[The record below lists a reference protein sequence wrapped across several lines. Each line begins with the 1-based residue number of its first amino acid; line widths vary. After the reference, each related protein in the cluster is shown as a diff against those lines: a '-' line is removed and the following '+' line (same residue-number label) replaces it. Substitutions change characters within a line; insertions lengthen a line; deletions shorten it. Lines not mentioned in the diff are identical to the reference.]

1 MTGVNGS
8 AIQRYLSLPERR
20 ELTRAL
26 AVGEVTRASLARRY
40 GISRAAVTQFAQRHA
55 SEIDAIKAALDD
67 EFAGLWIASKEQR
80 INAHQADY
88 ETAAGHEKSG
98 HHEWIKARTQIL
110 HAVAEELG
118 QLPPRTT
125 VAVMPVTHVI
135 VGIDPDVLK

>member
-1 MTGVNGS
+1 VTGVNGS
-8 AIQRYLSLPERR
+8 TIQRYLSLPERR

-40 GISRAAVTQFAQRHA
+40 GISRAAVTQFAHRHA
-55 SEIDAIKAALDD
+55 AEIDAIKAHLDD

-80 INAHQADY
+80 IVAHQNDY
-88 ETAAGHEKSG
+88 EVAAGHEKAD

-125 VAVMPVTHVI
+125 VAVLPVVHIIEGVDTSA
-135 VGIDPDVLK
+135 LT